1 MPRSRGEQ
9 TDEGALGD
17 VFTDAEVAE
26 RYRYRAP
33 YPDAVFAILRDLI
46 VHPLSAL
53 DAGAGTGAIARG
65 MVRFAERIDA
75 VDPSGAMVGAGR
87 LLPNGSDPA
96 IRWIVG
102 RAEDAPL
109 WPPYGLITCGASLHW
124 MDLEVVMPRFR
135 GVLAANAFLAI
146 VDVELLHGAYRD
158 DVRQVIREHSEVEHH
173 SETKDLIEQL
183 QRSGRFA
190 LDGLR
195 RTEPV
200 PFEQSVDEYIEMLHS
215 TSTLARARL
224 KERSA
229 QFDAQ
234 IRRVFERHELDRVR
248 YGVVGLVAWGRPL

>member
-1 MPRSRGEQ
+1 MK
-9 TDEGALGD
+9 LGD

-33 YPDAVFAILRDLI
+33 YPDAAFAILRDLI
-46 VHPLSAL
+46 VPPFTVL

-87 LLPNGSDPA
+87 LLPSGSDPTM
-96 IRWIVG
+96 RWIVG

-109 WPPYGLITCGASLHW
+109 LPPYGLITCGASLHW
-124 MDLEVVMPRFR
+124 MDLEVVWPRFR
-135 GVLAANAFLAI
+135 GALAASAVLAIA
-146 VDVELLHGAYRD
+146 DVEPVHGTYRD
-158 DVRQVIREHSEVEHH
+158 DVLRVIREHSEVEQHT
-173 SETKDLIEQL
+173 ETKDLIDQL

-190 LDGLR
+190 LHGLH

-224 KERSA
+224 QERSA
-229 QFDAQ
+229 QFDAK

-248 YGVVGLVAWGRPL
+248 YGVVGLIAWGRPL